1 MSHPTEGELQSYLDG
16 EVSAAARA
24 EVEAHLAGCS
34 VCAGQLAELRTYAY
48 TFSGATSL
56 LNGVAP
62 NLNSARAEVRA
73 RDLRARS
80 WKNRVAFSRD
90 VLLKA
95 AVLVLGLTTAVVAA
109 VPGSTLNRLVRAV
122 WSDTVDLIRGER
134 APAVVIP
141 AAEPER
147 PAGPQVEE
155 LAQFRVIPAEG
166 RVEIS
171 IVQPARGTRVHVQ
184 LIESERAVVE
194 LGGEAA
200 TARFSSGAGRFQIS
214 GGGRGDVR
222 VLLPRDLPNAVIEI
236 NGRRMVTKQGPDL
249 QFHGQTADTV
259 GAELVF
265 PAR

>member
-24 EVEAHLAGCS
+24 EVEAHLAACS
-34 VCAGQLAELRTYAY
+34 ECAGRLAELRAYAH
-48 TFSGATSL
+48 TF
-56 LNGVAP
+56 
-62 NLNSARAEVRA
+62 ARAAAVLDRPVPGVQRALSAVRA
-73 RDLRARS
+73 REVRERS
-80 WKNRVAFSRD
+80 WGRRIAFSRD

-95 AVLVLGLTTAVVAA
+95 AVLVLGLTTAVFAA
-109 VPGSTLNRLVRAV
+109 VPGTGLNRLVRAV
-122 WSDTVDLIRGER
+122 WSEAVDLVRGKEPQLVTPG
-134 APAVVIP
+134 APHG
-141 AAEPER
+141 PET
-147 PAGPQVEE
+147 PQVEAA
-155 LAQFRVIPAEG
+155 AQFRVIPSAG

-171 IVQPARGTRVHVQ
+171 IQQPARGTRVHVQ

-200 TARFSSGAGRFQIS
+200 TARFSSGAGRFQIN
-214 GGGRGDVR
+214 GGGPGDVR

-236 NGRRMVTKQGPDL
+236 NGRRLVTKQGADL
-249 QFHGQTADTV
+249 RFHGQTADTV